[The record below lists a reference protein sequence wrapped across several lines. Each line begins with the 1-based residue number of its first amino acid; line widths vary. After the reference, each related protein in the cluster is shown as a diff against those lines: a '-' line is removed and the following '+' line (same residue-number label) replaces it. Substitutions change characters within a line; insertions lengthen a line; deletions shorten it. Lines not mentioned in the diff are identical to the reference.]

1 MMDKSAFADRI
12 AKLRVA
18 KGLSQHQLSQMLGV
32 KRSVVSYYESG
43 DRLPSYDV
51 LIEMSRV
58 FNVSMDYLL
67 KGKDASRVIQVSD
80 LSEKE
85 LDVIMGVINSMQ
97 IFTQGYIMTKGGPNN
112 NSLFYVLLLYK
123 RAFEQTTMG
132 IACAMAWILFVILG
146 ILTAVNFAISG
157 KWVYYGG
164 E

>member
-1 MMDKSAFADRI
+1 MMDKSAFAVRI

-51 LIEMSRV
+51 LMEMSRV
-58 FNVSMDYLL
+58 FNVSTDYLL

-85 LDVIMGVINSMQ
+85 LDVVMGVINALRE
-97 IFTQGYIMTKGGPNN
+97 K
-112 NSLFYVLLLYK
+112 K
-123 RAFEQTTMG
+123 
-132 IACAMAWILFVILG
+132 
-146 ILTAVNFAISG
+146 
-157 KWVYYGG
+157 
-164 E
+164 

>member
-18 KGLSQHQLSQMLGV
+18 KGLSQHQLSQILGV

-51 LIEMSRV
+51 LMEMSRV
-58 FNVSMDYLL
+58 FNVSTDYLL

-85 LDVIMGVINSMQ
+85 LDVVMGVINALRE
-97 IFTQGYIMTKGGPNN
+97 K
-112 NSLFYVLLLYK
+112 K
-123 RAFEQTTMG
+123 
-132 IACAMAWILFVILG
+132 
-146 ILTAVNFAISG
+146 
-157 KWVYYGG
+157 
-164 E
+164 

>member
-1 MMDKSAFADRI
+1 MLFRS

-51 LIEMSRV
+51 LMEMSRV
-58 FNVSMDYLL
+58 FNVSTDYLL

-85 LDVIMGVINSMQ
+85 LDVVMGVINALRE
-97 IFTQGYIMTKGGPNN
+97 K
-112 NSLFYVLLLYK
+112 K
-123 RAFEQTTMG
+123 
-132 IACAMAWILFVILG
+132 
-146 ILTAVNFAISG
+146 
-157 KWVYYGG
+157 
-164 E
+164 

>member
-51 LIEMSRV
+51 LMEMSRV
-58 FNVSMDYLL
+58 FNVSTDYLL
-67 KGKDASRVIQVSD
+67 RGKDASRVIQVSD

-85 LDVIMGVINSMQ
+85 LDVVMGVINALRE
-97 IFTQGYIMTKGGPNN
+97 K
-112 NSLFYVLLLYK
+112 K
-123 RAFEQTTMG
+123 
-132 IACAMAWILFVILG
+132 
-146 ILTAVNFAISG
+146 
-157 KWVYYGG
+157 
-164 E
+164 

>member
-51 LIEMSRV
+51 LMEMSRV
-58 FNVSMDYLL
+58 FNVSTDYLL

-85 LDVIMGVINSMQ
+85 LDVVMGVINALRE
-97 IFTQGYIMTKGGPNN
+97 K
-112 NSLFYVLLLYK
+112 K
-123 RAFEQTTMG
+123 QT
-132 IACAMAWILFVILG
+132 
-146 ILTAVNFAISG
+146 N
-157 KWVYYGG
+157 
-164 E
+164 

>member
-32 KRSVVSYYESG
+32 KRSVVSYYESV

-51 LIEMSRV
+51 LMEMSRV
-58 FNVSMDYLL
+58 FNVSTDYLL

-85 LDVIMGVINSMQ
+85 LDVVMGVINALRE
-97 IFTQGYIMTKGGPNN
+97 K
-112 NSLFYVLLLYK
+112 K
-123 RAFEQTTMG
+123 QT
-132 IACAMAWILFVILG
+132 
-146 ILTAVNFAISG
+146 N
-157 KWVYYGG
+157 
-164 E
+164 

>member
-51 LIEMSRV
+51 LMEMSKV
-58 FNVSMDYLL
+58 FNVSTDYLL

-85 LDVIMGVINSMQ
+85 LDVVMGVINALRE
-97 IFTQGYIMTKGGPNN
+97 K
-112 NSLFYVLLLYK
+112 K
-123 RAFEQTTMG
+123 
-132 IACAMAWILFVILG
+132 
-146 ILTAVNFAISG
+146 
-157 KWVYYGG
+157 
-164 E
+164 